1 MYKLCLSF
9 LFLSLQ
15 ESPTKK
21 GKYNG
26 WTVFVFSESGLNVLY
41 SPDSVGVTKGDL
53 CLSLE
58 RNILSEMMKT
68 KTLAG
73 LVSFLVLF
81 PPCFISSGN
90 SWNRLSAS
98 HSPLQPTYPGPMASS
113 IKNPSNVICDDISQK
128 LSSDL
133 MPKFIR
139 VRV

>member
-9 LFLSLQ
+9 LFHSLQ

-26 WTVFVFSESGLNVLY
+26 LTVFVSSESGLKVY
-41 SPDSVGVTKGDL
+41 SPDSVRVTKGNL

-73 LVSFLVLF
+73 LASFLVLF

-90 SWNRLSAS
+90 SWNQLSAS
-98 HSPLQPTYPGPMASS
+98 HSPLQPTYPSPMASS

>member
-1 MYKLCLSF
+1 MAQNHDEAYADQANIYLRGFDAERRGRREGS
-9 LFLSLQ
+9 S
-15 ESPTKK
+15 S
-21 GKYNG
+21 
-26 WTVFVFSESGLNVLY
+26 SR
-41 SPDSVGVTKGDL
+41 SPDSVRVTKGNL

-73 LVSFLVLF
+73 LASFLVLF

-90 SWNRLSAS
+90 SWNPLSAS
-98 HSPLQPTYPGPMASS
+98 HSPLQPTYPSPMASS